1 MYSSY
6 KKPLPDFLTEYEQY
20 MRVIKNRAERT
31 VEQYENDLVLF
42 LCFYKAKREGLSLSP
57 EDHNDINIS
66 DMTEEYVAQVR
77 PENIYEFL
85 TYVANERGNKATAR
99 ARKLTAIKSLFKYL
113 TVTTHRLKNNPAKD
127 IDAPHTRSALPK
139 FLSLEESLDLLRAVT
154 EDTASQTRERDY
166 AILTLFLNCGL
177 RLSEL
182 CGINLN
188 DLDREITSMRV
199 LGKGSKERMV
209 YLNEACSAAIKN
221 YLPIRNQD
229 NQIKDKNALF
239 ISTRQHNRISKK
251 TVQWLVKKY
260 LSNAGLEQKHYS
272 THKLRHT
279 AATLMYRTGNVDVRV
294 LKDILGHEQLN
305 TTQIYTHVSDESMRE
320 AMTAN
325 PLAGVKTSFP
335 SAPKPFKREDDGE

>member
-1 MYSSY
+1 MV
-6 KKPLPDFLTEYEQY
+6 EYEQY
-20 MRVIKNRAERT
+20 QRVIRNRAVRT

-42 LCFYKAKREGLSLSP
+42 LCFYKAKREGLSTDP
-57 EDHNDINIS
+57 EKHNDIDIS
-66 DMTEEYVAQVR
+66 TMTTEYLSQVR

-85 TYVANERGNKATAR
+85 TYVANQRGNKATAR

-113 TVTTHRLKNNPAKD
+113 TVTAHKLTNNPAKD

-139 FLSLEESLDLLRAVT
+139 FLSLEESMELLNAVK

-188 DLDREITSMRV
+188 DLDREITVLRV

-209 YLNEACSAAIKN
+209 YLNTACADAIKT
-221 YLPIRNQD
+221 YLVVRAKD
-229 NQIKDKNALF
+229 GQIKDKNALF
-239 ISTRQHNRISKK
+239 ISSRQHNRISPK

-260 LSNAGLEQKHYS
+260 LSNAGLGQKHYS

-279 AATLMYRTGNVDVRV
+279 AATLMYRTGKVDVRV

-305 TTQIYTHVSDESMRE
+305 TTQIYTHVSDDSMRE
-320 AMTAN
+320 AMAEN
-325 PLAGVKTSFP
+325 PLSGLKGDFNTDTP
-335 SAPKPFKREDDGE
+335 ELKPFDPDNKE